1 METLTR
7 LFNETSGL
15 AKGGRACPRPSKAE
29 FEHERPSV
37 KTSSLPPAEW
47 TILRTLP
54 VNGLLI
60 GALHLTAAAMARID
74 KTVRAPVVW
83 WAPEQVVDV
92 PDLTTGTLVI
102 RDVDRLDEQ
111 QQDRLGKW
119 ICAHCPRVQV
129 LALARTPL
137 FARVT
142 DGRFSA
148 ALYSRLNTVVVEVR
162 GLADLP

>member
-1 METLTR
+1 
-7 LFNETSGL
+7 
-15 AKGGRACPRPSKAE
+15 
-29 FEHERPSV
+29 V
-37 KTSSLPPAEW
+37 KISSEPPAEW
-47 TILRTLP
+47 TILRTLR

-102 RDVDRLDEQ
+102 RDVDRLDARQ
-111 QQDRLGKW
+111 QERLGQW
-119 ICAHCPRVQV
+119 IGAHCPTVQV
-129 LALARTPL
+129 LALARAPL
-137 FARVT
+137 FARVA

-148 ALYSRLNTVVVEVR
+148 ALYSRLNTVMVEVR